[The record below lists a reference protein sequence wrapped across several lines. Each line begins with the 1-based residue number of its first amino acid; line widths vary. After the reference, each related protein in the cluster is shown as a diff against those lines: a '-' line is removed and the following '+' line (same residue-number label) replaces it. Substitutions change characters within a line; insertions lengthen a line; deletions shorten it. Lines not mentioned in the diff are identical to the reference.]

1 VDILKLEAQHLRP
14 MSSHLEQTLL
24 FIGLYLVACA
34 IQGWINGGVQIRAK
48 RQSALDSF
56 RAGQQLIRNDGGR
69 WKEVS
74 RLEGRNGR
82 PVVIERRLD

>member
-24 FIGLYLVACA
+24 FIGLYLVACFV
-34 IQGWINGGVQIRAK
+34 QGFIKRDLEIRANRK
-48 RQSALDSF
+48 SALRRFLAS
-56 RAGQQLIRNDGGR
+56 QQLVPDDGSR
-69 WKEVS
+69 WEEVS
-74 RLEGRNGR
+74 RLKGHGGR